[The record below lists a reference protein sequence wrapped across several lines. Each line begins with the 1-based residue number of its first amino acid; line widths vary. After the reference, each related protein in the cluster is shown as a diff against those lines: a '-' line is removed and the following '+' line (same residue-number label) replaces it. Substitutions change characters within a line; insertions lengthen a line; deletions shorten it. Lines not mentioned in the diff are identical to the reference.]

1 VIVRVDPADPT
12 PPFEQLRR
20 QLVDEIQTG
29 NLVAGDKLPSVRQLA
44 GDLALAPGTV
54 ARAYGELET
63 AGLVESSRTGT
74 RVIRTAHM
82 PSGLRA
88 AAKDY
93 VFAARSTSLEDAIRA
108 VRSEWNAQASS
119 AGH

>member
-12 PPFEQLRR
+12 PPFEQIRR
-20 QLVDEIQTG
+20 QLVDEIQSG
-29 NLVAGDKLPSVRQLA
+29 NLVAGYKLPSVRQLA

-54 ARAYGELET
+54 ARAYRELET
-63 AGLVESSRTGT
+63 AGLVESNRTGT

-82 PSGLRA
+82 PSGLRN

-93 VFAARSTSLEDAIRA
+93 VFAARGMSLEDAIRA
-108 VRSEWNAQASS
+108 VRSEWKIQASS
-119 AGH
+119 AGN